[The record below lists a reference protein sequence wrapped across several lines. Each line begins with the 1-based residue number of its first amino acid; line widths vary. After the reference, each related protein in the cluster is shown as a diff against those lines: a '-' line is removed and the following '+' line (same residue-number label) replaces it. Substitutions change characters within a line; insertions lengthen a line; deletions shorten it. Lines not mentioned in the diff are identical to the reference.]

1 MANSTREVSLIH
13 QLSRTGGTVFAKV
26 IGNNKNVILLSE
38 VHPNKKG
45 EDIRRQC
52 LKNYQIIIPKRIT
65 SYVECIKFLLES
77 REEKI
82 IVRDLSHQDFLY
94 RRSKLRIASAPILQD
109 QFELHRMSLARH
121 PADQFLSMMNFKP
134 IKRYMNYDLFCR
146 GYINY
151 HNCIPSRGIIRY
163 EDFINAPEKTIS
175 EALRFLNIP
184 PSQNILEKFYTNKKV
199 TGDKPENGSR
209 GFLLRQV
216 TKLPKRDGFDEVC
229 EDLRKNEE
237 MVKICTRL
245 AYDL

>member
-1 MANSTREVSLIH
+1 MTNSTRQVSLIH

-65 SYVECIKFLLES
+65 SYVECIEFLLES

-94 RRSKLRIASAPILQD
+94 RRAKLRIASAPILQD
-109 QFELHRMSLARH
+109 RFKLHRMSLARH
-121 PADQFLSMMNFKP
+121 PADQYLSMMSFKP

-146 GYINY
+146 GYVNY
-151 HNCIPSRGIIRY
+151 HDCIPSRGIIRY
-163 EDFINAPEKTIS
+163 EDFVKSPERTLLMAS
-175 EALRFLNIP
+175 ELLNIP
-184 PSQNILEKFYTNKKV
+184 LSESPLEKFHSNKKV

-209 GFLLRQV
+209 GIHLREV
-216 TKLPKRDGFDEVC
+216 TKMPRREGFDEVC
-229 EDLRKNEE
+229 RELRKNDQIVE
-237 MVKICTRL
+237 VCHRL
-245 AYDL
+245 RYDI